1 MARDCGPT
9 KVLTRR
15 RGVRGEREHLRE
27 LRVSACQIWLFEM
40 SVNERFHKLKIAEVR
55 RETPDA
61 VSIRFEIPAA
71 LKDAFAF
78 KAGQHLTLR
87 TEMDG
92 EDLRRN
98 YSVCVAPHENEIRI
112 AVKQMPGGRFSSW
125 ANEALKTGAEME
137 VLPPLGRFVLPEG
150 ARAPYYV
157 ALAGGSGITPVLS
170 ILKAVLKQ
178 DPESRFTLL
187 YGNRDSASIMFLEEL
202 AGLKNRYL
210 GRLEVYHFLEN
221 EAEEVELFN
230 GRLDIAKCAEVF
242 SSLVDANAADAFFI
256 CGPGPMMDAVEEALR
271 AKGIAPEKIFIER
284 FTTGSVSAEQL
295 ARDEVLQKKA
305 AGLQFTVTLD
315 GRRSKVSFNAE
326 KGNILESVQ
335 AAGLPAPY
343 ACKGGVCST
352 CRARVISG
360 RVEMKK
366 NYGLTDAEVAQG
378 YVLTCQ
384 SVPTSDDVA
393 LTYDG

>member
-1 MARDCGPT
+1 
-9 KVLTRR
+9 
-15 RGVRGEREHLRE
+15 
-27 LRVSACQIWLFEM
+27 M
-40 SVNERFHKLKIAEVR
+40 SVNAQFHKLKIAEVR

-61 VSIRFEIPAA
+61 VSIRFAIPDA
-71 LKDAFAF
+71 LKSAFAF

-87 TEMDG
+87 TEMNG

-98 YSVCVAPHENEIRI
+98 YSVCAAPHENEIRI

-125 ANEALKTGAEME
+125 ANAALKEGAEID
-137 VLPPLGRFVLPEG
+137 VLPPLGRFVLPDG
-150 ARAPYYV
+150 ARGPYYV

-170 ILKAVLKQ
+170 ILKTILKD
-178 DPESRFTLL
+178 DPNSRFTLL

-210 GRLEVYHFLEN
+210 DRLEVYHFLEN

-230 GRLDIAKCAEVF
+230 GRLDAAKCADVF
-242 SSLVDANAADAFFI
+242 SSLVDARSADAFFI
-256 CGPGPMMDAVEEALR
+256 CGPGPMMDAAEEALKT
-271 AKGIAPEKIFIER
+271 KGVAPEKIFIER
-284 FTTGSVSAEQL
+284 FTTGRVSAEQL
-295 ARDEVLQKKA
+295 AREEVLEKKA

-315 GRRSKVSFNAE
+315 GRRSKVSFDAV

-352 CRARVISG
+352 CRARVLSG
-360 RVEMKK
+360 KVEMKK

-384 SVPTSDDVA
+384 SVPVSGDVA

>member
-1 MARDCGPT
+1 
-9 KVLTRR
+9 
-15 RGVRGEREHLRE
+15 
-27 LRVSACQIWLFEM
+27 M
-40 SVNERFHKLKIAEVR
+40 SINAGFHKLKIAEVR
-55 RETPDA
+55 RETADS
-61 VSIRFEIPAA
+61 VSIRFEIPPV

-87 TEMDG
+87 TDMNG

-125 ANEALKTGAEME
+125 ANANLKQGAEIE
-137 VLPPLGRFVLPEG
+137 VLPPLGRFVIPQSDGSE
-150 ARAPYYV
+150 PYYI

-170 ILKAVLKQ
+170 ILKTVLKEN
-178 DPESRFTLL
+178 PRARFTLL

-210 GRLEVYHFLEN
+210 ERLEIYHFLEN
-221 EAEEVELFN
+221 EAEEIELFN
-230 GRLDIAKCAEVF
+230 GRLDTAKCEEVF
-242 SSLVDANAADAFFI
+242 STLVDVKSADAFFI
-256 CGPGPMMDAVEEALR
+256 CGPGPMMDAAEAALVAR
-271 AKGIAPEKIFIER
+271 GVAPERIFIER
-284 FTTGSVSAEQL
+284 FTTGKVSAEQL
-295 ARDEVLQKKA
+295 ARDEALQQKA
-305 AGLQFTVTLD
+305 QGTQLTVTLD
-315 GRRSKVSFNAE
+315 GRRSKIAFNAE

-352 CRARVISG
+352 CRAKVLSG
-360 RVEMKK
+360 SVTMKK
-366 NYGLTDAEVAQG
+366 NYGLSDEEVAQG

-384 SVPTSDDVA
+384 SVPTSDEVT
-393 LTYDG
+393 LSYDA

>member
-1 MARDCGPT
+1 
-9 KVLTRR
+9 
-15 RGVRGEREHLRE
+15 
-27 LRVSACQIWLFEM
+27 M

-61 VSIRFEIPAA
+61 VSIRFEIPAV

-112 AVKQMPGGRFSSW
+112 AVKQTPGGRFSSW
-125 ANEALKTGAEME
+125 ANSALQTGHEIE
-137 VLPPLGRFVLPEG
+137 VLPPLGRFVVPATDSTE
-150 ARAPYYV
+150 PYYV

-170 ILKAVLKQ
+170 ILKTTLAENPRVHV
-178 DPESRFTLL
+178 TLL

-210 GRLEVYHFLEN
+210 DRLEVYHFLEN

-230 GRLDIAKCAEVF
+230 GRLDAAKCAEVF
-242 SSLVDANAADAFFI
+242 SSLVDPKTADAFFI
-256 CGPGPMMDAVEEALR
+256 CGPGPMMDAAEQALLARGVEPQR
-271 AKGIAPEKIFIER
+271 IFIER
-284 FTTGSVSAEQL
+284 FTTGTVSAEQL
-295 ARDEVLQKKA
+295 ARNEALQQKA
-305 AGLQFTVTLD
+305 QGTQITVTLD
-315 GRRSKVSFNAE
+315 GRRSKIRFDAE

-352 CRARVISG
+352 CRAKVISG
-360 RVEMKK
+360 TVEMKK
-366 NYGLTDAEVAQG
+366 NYGLTDEEVAQG

-384 SVPTSDDVA
+384 SVPTSDDVVV
-393 LTYDG
+393 TYDS